1 MRKPF
6 LLFLFLVSLGIATQ
20 AQDKPDSLKE
30 YAGVYV
36 FPDGSVV
43 PEVEVILNDT
53 TLTINSSAGSSLLVK
68 QDKDLYTI
76 VEFSGTAL
84 FKRNEAG
91 KVVAVHIEAGGYI
104 LDGTKKETSF
114 WIRPAKK

>member
-6 LLFLFLVSLGIATQ
+6 LFLLLLLAGTISSF
-20 AQDKPDSLKE
+20 AQQKADSLTD
-30 YAGVYV
+30 YVGVYV
-36 FPDGSVV
+36 FPEGSVV
-43 PEVEVILNDT
+43 PEVEV
-53 TLTINSSAGSSLLVK
+53 TLSDSTLSITSAAGSSLLVK

-84 FKRNEAG
+84 FKRDESG

-104 LDGTKKETSF
+104 LDGTKKQ
-114 WIRPAKK
+114 PAYGWRRI